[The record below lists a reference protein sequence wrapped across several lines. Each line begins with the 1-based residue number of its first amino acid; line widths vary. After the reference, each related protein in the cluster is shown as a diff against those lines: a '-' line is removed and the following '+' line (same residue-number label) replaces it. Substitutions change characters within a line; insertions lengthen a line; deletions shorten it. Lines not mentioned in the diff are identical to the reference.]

1 MAEVTSGSLTVIVL
15 NEDETDALVDLLY
28 MHLPEH
34 ADDTVLDE
42 LVNSMIGRPPAQH
55 AQHAQPQDLS
65 TLSKLESQKLR
76 PTNIGEDNG

>member
-42 LVNSMIGRPPAQH
+42 LINSMIHRP
-55 AQHAQPQDLS
+55 
-65 TLSKLESQKLR
+65 LESQKLR